1 MKKKDSSM
9 NSMKRPIAI
18 SAALA
23 AVTYIGFYVFF
34 IIHQELGISPFFALK
49 LGLLVLLLGLAIT
62 TIRSRMSMKR

>member
-1 MKKKDSSM
+1 VKKKDSSL

-23 AVTYIGFYVFF
+23 ALTYIGFYLFF

-49 LGLLVLLLGLAIT
+49 LGLLVLLLGLVIT
-62 TIRSRMSMKR
+62 TIHSRTRVKR